1 MPPDLAAKINADIG
15 KVLDLPQPKEFFE
28 KNSFE
33 RVTLSPPE
41 FAKLVADDSRH
52 WETIIKQVGAK
63 ID

>member
-1 MPPDLAAKINADIG
+1 
-15 KVLDLPQPKEFFE
+15 VLDLPQSKEFFA

-41 FAKLVADDSRH
+41 FAKLVESDSRH
-52 WETIIKQVGAK
+52 WEALIKQVGAK